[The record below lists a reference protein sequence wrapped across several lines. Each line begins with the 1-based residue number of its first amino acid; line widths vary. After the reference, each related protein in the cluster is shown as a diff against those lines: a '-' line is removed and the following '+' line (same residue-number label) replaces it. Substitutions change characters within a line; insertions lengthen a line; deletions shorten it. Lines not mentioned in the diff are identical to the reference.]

1 MKKRDWGNMSNG
13 RIKEILLEISHE
25 QETIK
30 NKIVTLLENKEFLA
44 KEFLIGNNTITKR
57 MKGED

>member
-13 RIKEILLEISHE
+13 RIKESLLEISHE
-25 QETIK
+25 QESIK
-30 NKIVTLLENKEFLA
+30 NKIVKLLENKEFLT